1 MPCRQFEDLILD
13 YCEDALA
20 PEDRLRVETHIAECL
35 PCRAFLEIQRE
46 VEAALPAAIGRPAL
60 SPAFRE
66 RVLRRIAGQDR
77 ESRSWL
83 PLALDAIGFSALAAM
98 AGILLP
104 ALVSP
109 AQLVWIVFGACAAF
123 LWWTG
128 FRMLRENRFHL

>member
-1 MPCRQFEDLILD
+1 
-13 YCEDALA
+13 
-20 PEDRLRVETHIAECL
+20 
-35 PCRAFLEIQRE
+35 
-46 VEAALPAAIGRPAL
+46 
-60 SPAFRE
+60 
-66 RVLRRIAGQDR
+66 
-77 ESRSWL
+77 
-83 PLALDAIGFSALAAM
+83 M